1 MITLTKKVL
10 EVKKLRKS
18 FGSLVAVNN
27 VSFSINEGEIVAL
40 LGPNGCGKTTLMKS
54 ILGFTGVNS
63 GSIYL
68 FDKLVVEKGKTK
80 NNVLT
85 VARRKIGYIPDQN
98 MFYDHLSCFE
108 YLNLIFNLTI
118 PDYPGKKTDSIEIIR
133 TILKDYRLDRWS
145 NRLIHTLSTG
155 TKQKLAFAACLVHK
169 PELLIMDEPFRGID
183 PEAHLK
189 FINSLVDFR
198 TKGITLFGIEKP
210 GTIFMSSHV
219 LADIEKI
226 CDHLIV
232 MNEYGQ
238 VVLVGEMN
246 QVKETL
252 LGDKKFEELLYII
265 LHEKDE
271 EEGKNQELSNE
282 DDLFADEELEV

>member
-1 MITLTKKVL
+1 MTNILSVRNLNKLYGDFPVFNNL
-10 EVKKLRKS
+10 NLDVKEHTS
-18 FGSLVAVNN
+18 T
-27 VSFSINEGEIVAL
+27 AL